1 MLLFINTCVRDGSR
15 TLRLA
20 NHLLEKLKEPVTE
33 VKLNDLAFTKSDEE
47 YLEKRD
53 QLVKESRFDD
63 PLLALAGQFAAAD
76 TVVIAAPFWDL
87 SFPASLKQYFEQ
99 INIVG
104 ITFYYTPEGIPRS
117 LCRAKRLFYVTTA
130 GGPIYSDAYGFG
142 YVKALAEG
150 YYQIPEIYQIQA
162 ENLDIQGVD
171 VEKILRE
178 AEAFTDNLIET
189 I

>member
-1 MLLFINTCVRDGSR
+1 MLLFLNACVRDGSR

-20 NHLLEKLKEPVTE
+20 NHLLEKLQEPVTE
-33 VKLNDLAFTKSDEE
+33 VKLNDLVFTKSDEE

-53 QLVKESRFDD
+53 QFVKESRFDD

-150 YYQIPEIYQIQA
+150 YYQIPEVYRIQA

-178 AEAFTDNLIET
+178 AEASTDSLIERV
-189 I
+189 

>member
-1 MLLFINTCVRDGSR
+1 MLLFINACVREGSR

-33 VKLNDLAFTKSDEE
+33 VRLDELVFTKSDEK

-53 QLVKESRFDD
+53 RLVQESCYDD
-63 PLLALAGQFAAAD
+63 PLLALAAQFAAAD

-150 YYQIPEIYQIQA
+150 YYQIPEVYRIQA

-178 AEAFTDNLIET
+178 AEASTDSLIER

>member
-1 MLLFINTCVRDGSR
+1 MLLFINACVREGSR

-33 VKLNDLAFTKSDEE
+33 VRLDELVFTKSDEK

-53 QLVKESRFDD
+53 RLVQESCYDD
-63 PLLALAGQFAAAD
+63 TLLALAAQFAAAD
-76 TVVIAAPFWDL
+76 TMVIAAPFWDL

-178 AEAFTDNLIET
+178 AEASTDSLIERV
-189 I
+189 